1 MDWAPIITMTII
13 GTIVGLRVGRDRGH
27 PKLGVTLGFLF
38 GLIGVLAIWLI
49 PRTLQAKQ
57 EHLARQAKKR
67 LDEQTALA
75 EPQEPRA

>member
-13 GTIVGLRVGRDRGH
+13 GTIVGFRVGRGRGR

-49 PRTLQAKQ
+49 PRAGQAKQ
-57 EHLARQAKKR
+57 EHLARQAKKH
-67 LDEQTALA
+67 LDEQMALA
-75 EPQEPRA
+75 ERREPRG